1 MLVTESRPRNLKWFH
16 AGPLLYG
23 DWGTSRLYV
32 LGLAYAFTGPESVVY
47 MVAIGVLMAAVAW
60 AYSIVCRSFPDG
72 GGVYTAARQL
82 NPMLAVVGATLLLC
96 GYIITAV
103 ISVVEALHYFG
114 LPDGP
119 WLATIAVVTLIGIGL
134 VNWLGAKSAGT
145 FALIV
150 AFAALTV
157 SAVMAVLCLP
167 YLGEG
172 LSNVRID
179 VSRSTWSH
187 WTAFTQIV
195 LALAGVE
202 AVANMTGLMRRP
214 VERTAKRTII
224 PVLLEVVLL
233 NVLFG
238 IAATALFARLPEL
251 QSIPSPIASI
261 SPAELDAL
269 RQSSPEV
276 IARIDEVKNTSMKLI
291 AEMVATNAFGPA
303 IGVAFGK
310 VCAIVFALL
319 LLSATNTA
327 LMAMVSVL
335 FSMAQDRELPKP
347 LTRLNYSG
355 VPAIGLVVSVIACI
369 GVTLIERRPE
379 RLAELYIIGVC
390 GAITV
395 TVLSCALGK
404 EIKMAFVERRG
415 LWGLG
420 LFLLTVTL
428 TIIVTKPNAT
438 IFASVV
444 IASVLVIRVGLQRT
458 RAGREVPE
466 EPTDGWLAEVK
477 RKPAQLDPAR
487 PRIMLAARGLSQQ
500 SYAVDLARKRG
511 AVLFAIF
518 VRTVRILDVQPDKG
532 PRLEDDREAQEA
544 LGRAAVLAKQAG
556 VPFVPIYVTST
567 EVVEEIL
574 DYTAT
579 FGCDT
584 LIMGKS
590 RRSLF
595 ARTVEGD
602 VVARIAAVLP
612 KEIDLILRAGDLI
625 GDSRAQRSGERPSRT
640 QSPDALPH
648 PKPQEPDSDAGA
660 DDLAGPT

>member
-60 AYSIVCRSFPDG
+60 AYAIVCRSFPDG

-82 NPMLAVVGATLLLC
+82 SPVASVVGATLLLC

-114 LPDGP
+114 IPDGP
-119 WLATIAVVTLIGIGL
+119 WLATIAVVTLVFVGL

-145 FALIV
+145 FALLI
-150 AFAALTV
+150 AFAALAV
-157 SAVMAVLCLP
+157 SGVMAVLAVP
-167 YLGEG
+167 YIPDG
-172 LSNVRID
+172 LSRVHLD
-179 VSRSTWSH
+179 LSRGVWSH
-187 WTAFTQIV
+187 WTGFTQIV

-202 AVANMTGLMRRP
+202 AVANMTGLMKKP

-238 IAATALFARLPEL
+238 IVATSLFATLPEI
-251 QSIPSPIASI
+251 QSLPSPIASI
-261 SPAELDAL
+261 DSAQLAAIEHAAPETAERVA
-269 RQSSPEV
+269 Q
-276 IARIDEVKNTSMKLI
+276 IKNTSMHLI
-291 AEMVATNAFGPA
+291 AEMVGTNAFGAPT
-303 IGVAFGK
+303 GVAFGR
-310 VCAIVFALL
+310 VCAFVFAFL
-319 LLSATNTA
+319 LLSAANTA
-327 LMAMVSVL
+327 IMAMVSVL
-335 FSMAQDRELPKP
+335 FSMAQDGELPKA
-347 LTRLNYSG
+347 LRRLNYSG
-355 VPAIGLVVSVIACI
+355 VPSFGLIVSLVACVAVV
-369 GVTLIERRPE
+369 LIERRPE

-395 TVLSCALGK
+395 TIMSCAIGRK
-404 EIKMAFVERRG
+404 IEVRPWERGG
-415 LWGLG
+415 LWALG
-420 LFLLTVTL
+420 LFLLAITL
-428 TIIVTKPNAT
+428 TIIGTKLNAT
-438 IFASVV
+438 LFAGVV
-444 IASVLVIRVGLQRT
+444 VAGVLVTRT
-458 RAGREVPE
+458 ALRRRAALATPPE
-466 EPTDGWLAEVK
+466 EPHDGWLAQVK
-477 RKPAQLDPAR
+477 RQPAKLDSNR
-487 PRIMLAARGLSQQ
+487 PRIMLAARGHSQQ

-518 VRTVRILDVQPDKG
+518 VRTVRVLDLQPG
-532 PRLEDDREAQEA
+532 QVPRVEDDREAQQA
-544 LGRAAVLAKQAG
+544 LGSAAVLAHQVG

-567 EVVEEIL
+567 EIVEEIM

-595 ARTVEGD
+595 ARAVEGD
-602 VVARIAAVLP
+602 VVARIADVLP
-612 KEIDLILRAGDLI
+612 KEIDLILRAGDP
-625 GDSRAQRSGERPSRT
+625 PSVNRESAPS
-640 QSPDALPH
+640 QDSPDTPVAR
-648 PKPQEPDSDAGA
+648 EDDDSVP
-660 DDLAGPT
+660 AGPT

>member
-60 AYSIVCRSFPDG
+60 AYAIVCRSFPDG

-82 NPMLAVVGATLLLC
+82 SPMVSVVGATLLLC

-114 LPDGP
+114 IPDGP
-119 WLATIAVVTLIGIGL
+119 WLATIAIVTLAFVGL

-145 FALIV
+145 FALLI
-150 AFAALTV
+150 AFAALGI
-157 SAVMAVLCLP
+157 SGAMAVMSIP
-167 YLGEG
+167 YIPDG
-172 LSNVRID
+172 LSRVHLD
-179 VSRSTWSH
+179 LSRSGWSH

-202 AVANMTGLMRRP
+202 AVANMTGLMRKP

-233 NVLFG
+233 NVLFA
-238 IAATALFARLPEL
+238 IAATSIFAKIPEL
-251 QSIPSPIASI
+251 QTLPSPIASI
-261 SPAELDAL
+261 DATVL
-269 RQSSPEV
+269 QQLEQTSPES
-276 IARIDEVKNTSMKLI
+276 IERINEVKNTSMKLI
-291 AEMVATNAFGPA
+291 AETVATRSFGESAGAAFG
-303 IGVAFGK
+303 GVAAF
-310 VCAIVFALL
+310 VFALL

-327 LMAMVSVL
+327 IMAMVSVI
-335 FSMAQDRELPKP
+335 FSMAQDGEMPRSLR
-347 LTRLNYSG
+347 RLNYSG
-355 VPAIGLVVSVIACI
+355 VPSLGLIVSVIAC
-369 GVTLIERRPE
+369 VAVVLVERRPE

-395 TVLSCALGK
+395 TIMSCAMGRK
-404 EIKMAFVERRG
+404 VEVRPWERGG
-415 LWGLG
+415 LWTLG
-420 LFLLTVTL
+420 LFLLAVTL
-428 TIIVTKPNAT
+428 TIIGTKLNAT
-438 IFASVV
+438 LFASVV
-444 IASVLVIRVGLQRT
+444 VGGVLVM
-458 RAGREVPE
+458 RAVLRRRAALATPPA
-466 EPTDGWLAEVK
+466 EPGDGWLAQVR
-477 RKPAQLDPAR
+477 RKPAKLDAGK
-487 PRIMLAARGLSQQ
+487 PRIMLAARGHSQQ
-500 SYAVDLARKRG
+500 AYAVDLARKRG

-518 VRTVRILDVQPDKG
+518 VRTVRVLDLQPG
-532 PRLEDDREAQEA
+532 QVPRVEDDREAQEA
-544 LGRAAVLAKQAG
+544 LGSAAVLAQQAG

-567 EVVEEIL
+567 QIVEEIL

-595 ARTVEGD
+595 ARTVAGD
-602 VVARIAAVLP
+602 VVARIAAALP
-612 KEIDLILRAGDLI
+612 KEIDLILRSGDPSEGSRSALKPPSQPAPESM
-625 GDSRAQRSGERPSRT
+625 GD
-640 QSPDALPH
+640 
-648 PKPQEPDSDAGA
+648 DS
-660 DDLAGPT
+660 DLAGPT